1 MEKQCTYLIFDERVA
16 RVEPSELAKDLESP
30 DVKIKI
36 ATMKKIIILM
46 LNGEQ
51 LGSLL
56 MRVIQYVVP
65 NEVCAP
71 ATPEGGFLA
80 RAPIFRRLPP
90 CIATMPCAPAA
101 YDHVACIFPRLPTTY
116 AVP

>member
-16 RVEPSELAKDLESP
+16 RAEPSELAKDLESS
-30 DVKIKI
+30 DVKVKV

-71 ATPEGGFLA
+71 ATTEGGFCA
-80 RAPIFRRLPP
+80 RAHPFPSLPH
-90 CIATMPCAPAA
+90 A
-101 YDHVACIFPRLPTTY
+101 
-116 AVP
+116 